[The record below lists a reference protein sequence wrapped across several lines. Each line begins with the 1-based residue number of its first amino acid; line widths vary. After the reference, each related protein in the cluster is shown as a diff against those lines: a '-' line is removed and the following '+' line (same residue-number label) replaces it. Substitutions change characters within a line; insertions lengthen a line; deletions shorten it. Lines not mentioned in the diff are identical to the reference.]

1 MMMKKL
7 IYLFSAVA
15 LLCACEKADD
25 FNQPVQGGTAS
36 GDLPEV
42 IYATVADNNDE
53 NDKTRTVV
61 AEDGKT
67 ILWNTGDAVSAFFS
81 GISNAQYQ
89 YNGEDAVAT
98 AELKWSM
105 AGYTGIELS
114 HSYAVYPYHEGNTS
128 VLEGG
133 VEKLK
138 VNFPAEQTFAANSFG
153 RGASVMVG
161 VGETADDT
169 DFYFRNACG
178 YLVIKLYD
186 DYANGPCRVK
196 TITLTALGGEKIA
209 GAGLITASHGADPV
223 VAMTDEGTSTITLN
237 CGDAGVELGRS
248 ANSATEFWF
257 AMPPTTLEGGFKI
270 SVTPTEGAIFEMQ
283 TTTTVEITRN
293 EIQPMAALRYLPNT
307 PGPNQFFYTKS
318 ANTATPIAFDEDEQP
333 FNVDIESHYYD
344 ARINKLVIQC
354 EAPITE
360 IKDEAFRGGYNNGYF
375 LTSVSLPSQ
384 LEVIGARAFYTN
396 QIREIVIPSSV
407 TLIKDRAL
415 RASGLNRITFLW
427 SEKSLQIRAYDGVA
441 TPEQSGNGAFR
452 DENLEYISIDRHIEY
467 TDEDG
472 EENGNISAFLG
483 LFTNTSSTTNVV
495 IGPNMSTI
503 PASMFAGVNM
513 EKLVIPGNI
522 TSIGK
527 NNFYNCK
534 SLEEIVFEP
543 SPTNAS
549 LTMDG
554 TNNTG
559 DTGPFYSQYDEDNLE
574 RISLNREINYILEG
588 IDGDDEGLFSGRSAL
603 RTVELGEQVRTI
615 SDYMFAGTE
624 TLTSVTLPE
633 GLTTIGENAFSG
645 CVGLTS
651 MTFPGSVTSIGNLA
665 FDDCTNLSSLTFEG
679 STTNL
684 RLGFQDHAS
693 DKGPFYDSPLTY
705 INLNRQI
712 DYIYD
717 DLDATD
723 EGVFAN
729 VNTSTPA
736 TVVLGEN
743 VRAIHNWMFYG
754 VPVSSLT
761 IPAGIDAI
769 GYEAFGNN
777 SRLTQVTCE
786 GSTPATLDY
795 LPFSNTSQITIRV
808 PSAAVLAYKNKWVRY
823 NTRIVGY

>member
-1 MMMKKL
+1 MKK
-7 IYLFSAVA
+7 IAYLFTALA
-15 LLCACEKADD
+15 LLCGCEKAED
-25 FNQPVQGGTAS
+25 FGQPTQGGVAS
-36 GDLPEV
+36 GELPEV
-42 IYATVADNNDE
+42 IYATVADDDSE
-53 NDKTRTVV
+53 GKTRTVV
-61 AEDGKT
+61 VNDKSV
-67 ILWNTGDAVSAFFS
+67 LWNTGDAVSAFFS
-81 GISNAQYQ
+81 GTSNAEYQ
-89 YNGEDAVAT
+89 YNGDDAVAT
-98 AELKWSM
+98 AELKLSM
-105 AGYTGIELS
+105 VGYTGIELS
-114 HSYAVYPYHEGNTS
+114 KSYAVYPYHDDNTS
-128 VLEGG
+128 VLDGG
-133 VEKLK
+133 VEKLQ
-138 VNFPAEQTFAANSFG
+138 VNFPAEQTYAENSFG
-153 RGASVMVG
+153 RGANVMVAA
-161 VGETADDT
+161 GETADDT

-196 TITLTALGGEKIA
+196 TITLTSLGGKRIA
-209 GAGLITASHGADPV
+209 GKGHITAKNDATPTV
-223 VAMTDEGTSTITLN
+223 KMTTEGTSTITLN

-248 ANSATEFWF
+248 AESATEFWF

-283 TTTTVEITRN
+283 TTATVEITRN

-307 PGPNQFFYTKS
+307 PGPDQFFYTKS

-333 FNVDIESHYYD
+333 FNVAIKSHYYD

-360 IKDEAFRGGYNNGYF
+360 IKDEAFRGSFNNDYF

-384 LEVIGARAFYTN
+384 LEVIGVRAFYTN

-407 TLIKDRAL
+407 TLIEDRAL
-415 RASGLNRITFLW
+415 RCSGLERITFLW
-427 SEKSLQIRAYDGVA
+427 SENTLQIRAYDGVWVS
-441 TPEQSGNGAFR
+441 EESGTGAFK
-452 DENLEYISIDRHIEY
+452 DEYLDYIYVDRNIEY

-472 EENGNISAFLG
+472 EENDDISAFLG
-483 LFTNTSSTTNVV
+483 LFTNKSTSTNVV
-495 IGPNMSTI
+495 IGSNMSTI
-503 PASMFAGVNM
+503 PASMFAGVNI

-527 NNFYNCK
+527 DNFYNCK
-534 SLEEIVFEP
+534 PLKEIVFEP
-543 SPTNAS
+543 SPTNTQ

-554 TNNTG
+554 TYNMG
-559 DTGPFYSQYDEDNLE
+559 DTGPFYSQYNEDNLE

-603 RTVELGEQVRTI
+603 RTVVLGEQVKTL
-615 SDYMFAGTE
+615 SPYMFAGTE

-633 GLTTIGENAFSG
+633 GLTTIGERAFSG

-665 FDDCTNLSSLTFEG
+665 FDECTGLTSLTFEG

-684 RLGFQDHAS
+684 SIGFQDHGS

-736 TVVLGEN
+736 TVIFGEN

-754 VPVSSLT
+754 VPVESIT

-769 GYEAFGNN
+769 GYEAFANN
-777 SRLTQVTCE
+777 TRLTTVTCE
-786 GSTPATLDY
+786 GSTPATLDSA
-795 LPFSNTSQITIRV
+795 PFSSSVSSIYV
-808 PSAAVLAYKNKWVRY
+808 PSNAVDAYKNKWTSYR
-823 NTRIVGY
+823 NKIKAK